1 MAEQALSPTPS
12 GPFYEGAVPT
22 AWRVLGDYAG
32 RLKVGIA
39 LRFLQAMFGGIPV
52 ALLVWVV
59 DQLREDSLTTS
70 EVWLVTIATL
80 IAIAAQYV
88 TWYVSNYLTW
98 TNTYY
103 AVGKARIALLEHVQR
118 LPLGTIRSQTTGD
131 VTTAF
136 STDFETASSYI
147 SNGLPALFG
156 AVGLPLVVVI
166 AMLFI
171 DPPLAA
177 AITIS
182 LIVGVPLFYW
192 TNREFKELA
201 LIRGDRLADSSGRML
216 EYVQGIAV
224 SRAFNRTT
232 DRLSQFG
239 RAVASIRH
247 INTRLT
253 IRLLPVAVLT
263 IGVIQL
269 GTPLAVGVIT
279 YRWFGGAIDAGTALI
294 FLVLVLRVY
303 GPIVALAPHIELLRL
318 GDAALERIGRVM
330 DLEEQATSETPT
342 VEPQGHAVELEHVT
356 FAYDSATVLHD
367 VSFTARAGETT
378 AIVGPSGAGKS
389 TILNLVARFWDPNE
403 GAVKIGGVDIRELTS
418 EQLFEHITFVFQ
430 DVYLFR
436 ASVREN
442 IAFGRPDATDAE
454 IEAAARAAQAHDFI
468 EALPLGYETLVGE
481 GGATLS
487 GGERQ
492 RLSIARA
499 MLKDAPIVL
508 LDEPTSSLDALNER
522 AVRVALQAL
531 VRDKTVL
538 VVAHR
543 LPTIRS
549 ADQILVIEE
558 GVIAQ
563 AGTHDEL
570 IDQEGGRYQRLWLD
584 RERASSWRIGA
595 APAVAGST
603 AGSAEEGTE

>member
-1 MAEQALSPTPS
+1 MAQQTLSPTLDR
-12 GPFYEGAVPT
+12 PFYEGPVPT
-22 AWRVLGDYAG
+22 AWRVLGSHA
-32 RLKVGIA
+32 RSLRVGVA

-59 DQLREDSLTTS
+59 DRIREDSLT
-70 EVWLVTIATL
+70 VGDAWLVTIVTVA
-80 IAIAAQYV
+80 AIAAQYG
-88 TWYVSNYLTW
+88 TWYLSNQITW

-103 AVGKARIALLEHVQR
+103 AIGKARIALLEHVQR
-118 LPLGTIRSQTTGD
+118 LPLGTIRSRTTGD
-131 VTTAF
+131 VTSAF
-136 STDFETASSYI
+136 STDFEIASTYI
-147 SNGLPALFG
+147 SQALPALFG

-166 AMLFI
+166 AMLFV
-171 DPPLAA
+171 DPPLAG

-201 LIRGDRLADSSGRML
+201 LIRGDRLAESSGRML

-239 RAVASIRH
+239 RAVAENRRM
-247 INTRLT
+247 NTQLVV
-253 IRLLPVAVLT
+253 RLLPLGMLT

-269 GTPLAVGVIT
+269 GTPVAVAFVT

-303 GPIVALAPHIELLRL
+303 GPIVALAPQIELLRL
-318 GDAALERIGRVM
+318 GDAAFERIGRVM
-330 DLEEQATSETPT
+330 DLEEQRTSEVPT
-342 VEPQGHAVELEHVT
+342 VEPRGHAVQLEGVT
-356 FAYDSATVLHD
+356 FAYESAPVLRD
-367 VSFTARAGETT
+367 VSFTAAAGETT
-378 AIVGPSGAGKS
+378 AIVGPSGAGKT

-403 GAVKIGGVDIRELTS
+403 GAVKIGDVDIRELTP

-522 AVRVALQAL
+522 DVRIALQSL

-549 ADQILVIEE
+549 ADQILVIED
-558 GVIAQ
+558 GAITQ

-584 RERASSWRIGA
+584 RERASSWRIGETPA
-595 APAVAGST
+595 AAVAPSET
-603 AGSAEEGTE
+603 T